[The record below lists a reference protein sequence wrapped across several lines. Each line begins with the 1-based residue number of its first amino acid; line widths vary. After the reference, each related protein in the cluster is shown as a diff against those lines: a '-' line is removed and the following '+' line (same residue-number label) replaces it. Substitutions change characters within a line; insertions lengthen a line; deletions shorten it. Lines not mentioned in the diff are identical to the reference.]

1 MPLGDAGWV
10 GGLPR
15 PRETLLRLEEPG
27 LEAGT
32 VMPRSGRRPGERSG
46 GRSACPPVWLQGE
59 WPSGGSWSWGSCPG
73 GGEERE
79 GCPIA
84 SHTPPPTLSVRR
96 LWSPWQPP
104 GAQPVTLE
112 ERGIRSLLQP
122 ALPPAGWVLQLR
134 EEAAAS
140 WGRGQPRPPLAS
152 RSMELT
158 VPCQGVP
165 WLPPRP
171 TRGLHSPGRRGGLS
185 PAHLH
190 LAPPTAR
197 SEPLLGVG
205 WSRVSQTRML
215 AGSQGSGVLGRN
227 WGRCGITGA
236 FTPQPQAQGDSRW
249 PALPLPPGLTREV
262 AREWGP
268 LGRKV
273 RPHWGGWHPPA
284 PAVPP
289 TLP

>member
-1 MPLGDAGWV
+1 MHHTRHPPPCQSGPPLVAMATTQRPACDS
-10 GGLPR
+10 GGEGNPLP
-15 PRETLLRLEEPG
+15 PPASPAPCGLGPSAQGGGCSLLGTWGSPG
-27 LEAGT
+27 LLWPPAPWSSRCLDRESPGSPPTPQRPDST
-32 VMPRSGRRPGERSG
+32 V
-46 GRSACPPVWLQGE
+46 L
-59 WPSGGSWSWGSCPG
+59 G
-73 GGEERE
+73 GGV
-79 GCPIA
+79 G
-84 SHTPPPTLSVRR
+84 
-96 LWSPWQPP
+96 
-104 GAQPVTLE
+104 
-112 ERGIRSLLQP
+112 
-122 ALPPAGWVLQLR
+122 
-134 EEAAAS
+134 
-140 WGRGQPRPPLAS
+140 
-152 RSMELT
+152 
-158 VPCQGVP
+158 
-165 WLPPRP
+165 
-171 TRGLHSPGRRGGLS
+171 S
-185 PAHLH
+185 PAHLD

-205 WSRVSQTRML
+205 WSRVSQTQML

-236 FTPQPQAQGDSRW
+236 FTPQPQARGDSRW